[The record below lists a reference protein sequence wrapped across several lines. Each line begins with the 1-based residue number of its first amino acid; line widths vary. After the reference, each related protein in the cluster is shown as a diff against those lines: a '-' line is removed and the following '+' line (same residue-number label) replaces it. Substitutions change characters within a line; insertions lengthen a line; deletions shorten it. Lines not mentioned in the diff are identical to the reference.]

1 MEKLIGVNLDST
13 LTMEQFRLK
22 KIIAKFTKKIMEQIE
37 ASKSANTKY
46 IEPKTQHV
54 LAFKTLQEIN

>member
-13 LTMEQFRLK
+13 LTMEPFQLK
-22 KIIAKFTKKIMEQIE
+22 KIIAKFTKKIMELIE
-37 ASKSANTKY
+37 ASKSANTKC

-54 LAFKTLQEIN
+54 LDFKTLQEIN

>member
-1 MEKLIGVNLDST
+1 
-13 LTMEQFRLK
+13 MEQFLSK

-37 ASKSANTKY
+37 VSKLANTKY

-54 LAFKTLQEIN
+54 LDFKTLQEIN

>member
-13 LTMEQFRLK
+13 LTTERFQLK

-37 ASKSANTKY
+37 ASKLANTKY
-46 IEPKTQHV
+46 IDPKTQHV
-54 LAFKTLQEIN
+54 LDFKTLK

>member
-13 LTMEQFRLK
+13 LTMERFQLK

-37 ASKSANTKY
+37 ASKLANTKY
-46 IEPKTQHV
+46 IDPKTQHV
-54 LAFKTLQEIN
+54 LDFKTLQ